1 MACCHE
7 ACLQIQFVQT
17 LVFFFFFSFNNLVCS
32 FPCSEKRLLT
42 CLKSAEIGLVRGSN
56 TQNIHK
62 YSVIAELS
70 TVVGSNATQNRVQ
83 C

>member
-17 LVFFFFFSFNNLVCS
+17 CAESFNNLVCS
-32 FPCSEKRLLT
+32 FPCSEKMLLT